1 MPDSNAIY
9 DYIRNR
15 YNHYPLT
22 DGAYNALKDL
32 KDTGKKVRIAGK
44 VLLVAGVFLDA
55 LELYLAVDLDLKDAD
70 RKLGETTSSTVFSIA
85 GRWGGGFA
93 GAKLGAAFGAM
104 TGPAAPIAI
113 PILGLA
119 GGFLGSVAGDMG
131 GSKFGKWVVGVTCT
145 ED

>member
-93 GAKLGAAFGAM
+93 GAKFGAAFGAM
-104 TGPAAPIAI
+104 TGPSSRR
-113 PILGLA
+113 LA
-119 GGFLGSVAGDMG
+119 SGRQYAFFAFRSPHWINGTSP
-131 GSKFGKWVVGVTCT
+131 KRCT
-145 ED
+145 I